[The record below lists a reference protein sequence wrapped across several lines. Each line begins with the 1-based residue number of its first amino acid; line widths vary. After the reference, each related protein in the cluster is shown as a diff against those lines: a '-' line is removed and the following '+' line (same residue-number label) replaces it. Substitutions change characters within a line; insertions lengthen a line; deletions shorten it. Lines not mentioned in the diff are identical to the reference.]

1 MSGAGGREPLTGV
14 VTVDGVLS
22 GTGTRNRRT
31 WGRTDLVTADNVRD
45 GCLKR
50 EIKPL
55 IHTRIQK
62 KSVRKRVLFFGKQIK
77 LSQKGFVGK
86 VGHRTNATRR
96 VITLNLS
103 ANHE

>member
-55 IHTRIQK
+55 IHRRIQK
-62 KSVRKRVLFFGKQIK
+62 KVFANEFCFLGSKLNCPRKVL
-77 LSQKGFVGK
+77 
-86 VGHRTNATRR
+86 
-96 VITLNLS
+96 
-103 ANHE
+103 